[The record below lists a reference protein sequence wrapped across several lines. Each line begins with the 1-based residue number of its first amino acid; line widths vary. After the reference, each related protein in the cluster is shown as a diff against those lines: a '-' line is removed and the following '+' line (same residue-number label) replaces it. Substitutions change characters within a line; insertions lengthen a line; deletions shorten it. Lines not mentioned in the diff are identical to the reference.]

1 MTKSAMQNLLKDYT
15 RRANRRLRD
24 LERAGLSSSSNAY
37 RYVERLAYD
46 REKDSTTTLSE
57 TGKIKFRTDIKNMSE
72 KELKKQLAILETF
85 LTSKTSTIGGINR
98 KYKKAYETFKNNVT
112 SNISFEDYIS
122 MYDYEALIEYQK
134 MYGSQ
139 AMNELVIKNGI
150 DKAVEI
156 ANIVMEKNKRKKE
169 DAEKNNI
176 EFEEV
181 SLEEIEE
188 IMRNMKKG

>member
-24 LERAGLSSSSNAY
+24 LERAGISSSSNAY

-139 AMNELVIKNGI
+139 AMNELVIKNGM
-150 DKAVEI
+150 DKAIEI

-169 DAEKNNI
+169 DAERSGV

>member
-1 MTKSAMQNLLKDYT
+1 MTKSAMQNLLRDYT

-24 LERAGLSSSSNAY
+24 MERAGISSSSNAY

-46 REKDSTTTLSE
+46 REKDTTTTLSE

-112 SNISFEDYIS
+112 SNISFDDYIS
-122 MYDYEALIEYQK
+122 MYDYEALLEYQK

-139 AMNELVIKNGI
+139 AMDELVIKNGI

-156 ANIVMEKNKRKKE
+156 ANIVTEKNKRKKE
-169 DAEKNNI
+169 DAEKSNI

>member
-24 LERAGLSSSSNAY
+24 LERAGISSSSNAY

-98 KYKKAYETFKNNVT
+98 KYKKAYETFKNNVF

-122 MYDYEALIEYQK
+122 MYDYEALVEYQK

-139 AMNELVIKNGI
+139 AMNELVIKNGM
-150 DKAVEI
+150 DKAIEI
-156 ANIVMEKNKRKKE
+156 ANLVMEKNKRKKE
-169 DAEKNNI
+169 DAEKSNI